1 MHRRV
6 NITLALLLFLLTSS
20 FPQSA
25 HAHAFWA
32 EDEIA
37 NNRVLVEF
45 SEHAGVPDKVVD
57 RFASRVPKM
66 LYTGVDNTTEIVSM
80 HLNSH
85 QNVLEGNLPP
95 QRNDSPYLISGF
107 VDNGPYERFH
117 DVRFSFGAQMYS
129 KNADYEQFF
138 RPLLK
143 TVTTPTIVMRN
154 CGGSKNG
161 TMSYQFDIGGFPSE
175 GPLGVCIYRAG
186 GMQLGCGNF
195 DSNQEIEEEE
205 GLQQKDSRQ
214 RKLRGDAAG
223 APFRPKMD
231 FSMEVNIPMSEQLLF
246 AKANKTVT
254 EEGSGDITILFA
266 TTSVYF
272 QGPCKE

>member
-37 NNRVLVEF
+37 NYRVLVEF
-45 SEHAGVPDKVVD
+45 SEHAGVADKVVA
-57 RFASRVPKM
+57 RFASRVTKM
-66 LYTGVDNTTEIVSM
+66 VYTGVDNTTEIVSM
-80 HLNSH
+80 HLNARH
-85 QNVLEGNLPP
+85 TLLEGDLPP
-95 QRNDSPYLISGF
+95 QIYDSPYLISGF

-129 KNADYEQFF
+129 KHADYEQFF

-161 TMSYQFDIGGFPSE
+161 TTSYQFDVGGFPSE

-195 DSNQEIEEEE
+195 DSKEINEEEG

-214 RKLRGDAAG
+214 RKLRGDTAG

-231 FSMEVNIPMSEQLLF
+231 LSIELNIPMPDQLLF

-266 TTSVYF
+266 TTSVDF
-272 QGPCKE
+272 QGPCDE